1 MPAHAD
7 FPEKISFAPNAVVDP
22 LQPYV
27 PSADK
32 PWNARRVAH
41 VYRRLGFGA
50 SLAQIQQGLQMSPS
64 DLIDQLF
71 DTAIDL
77 GTPDPPFWAGYTS
90 ADYDA
95 DPQADLTITVIG
107 QRPLLSDIL
116 D

>member
-71 DTAIDL
+71 DT
-77 GTPDPPFWAGYTS
+77 
-90 ADYDA
+90 
-95 DPQADLTITVIG
+95 
-107 QRPLLSDIL
+107 
-116 D
+116 

>member
-77 GTPDPPFWAGYTS
+77 GTPTRLSGRAIPRPTTTPILIRFIPTERKCASAG
-90 ADYDA
+90 
-95 DPQADLTITVIG
+95 
-107 QRPLLSDIL
+107 
-116 D
+116 